1 MDIFEKFYGVLVK
14 YTKIIIKTVSFSL
27 FKAHIFLLSE
37 EIKEKHTWRK
47 GDWELGLYVHNIH
60 FIEIQMDTKEED
72 LLTKPSVRKK
82 KKGEKGYW

>member
-37 EIKEKHTWRK
+37 EIKEKHT
-47 GDWELGLYVHNIH
+47 
-60 FIEIQMDTKEED
+60 
-72 LLTKPSVRKK
+72 
-82 KKGEKGYW
+82 